1 MQIVIAHDAGM
12 ATKKRGRK
20 SDPSST
26 SGKIRDLLKQGMK
39 PMDIA
44 KKLKCAPPLVYN
56 VRARLAGGPKKKAAA
71 KKAKVGRP
79 PKSASTNLG
88 DLSSILA
95 AVQGS
100 EKERKQMRKA
110 LERIQAV
117 IAEALA

>member
-1 MQIVIAHDAGM
+1 MQGAIAHDAGM

-44 KKLKCAPPLVYN
+44 RRLKCAPPLVYN
-56 VRARLAGGPKKKAAA
+56 VRTRLASGPKKKVAT
-71 KKAKVGRP
+71 KAKVGRP
-79 PKSASTNLG
+79 AKPAASNLG
-88 DLSSILA
+88 DLGGILA
-95 AVQGS
+95 AVQGN
-100 EKERKQMRKA
+100 EKDRQQMRKA

-117 IAEALA
+117 VADALA